1 MNITGTRSQIGAIV
15 EMANQQTVVIEL
27 GSSLLRV
34 GIAGESVP
42 RYIVSMSVFPELRKC
57 NDKTLGAGRIRRLYA
72 EFFQSIFNEYLQV
85 KSRDCRVLIIEKLLS
100 PRLQRNS
107 LLTALLKD
115 IQVINFLASLLM
127 SIVDSENENMS
138 VLEVI
143 ELKQILMVTPV
154 DFTEGY
160 ISIPAAGYLTS
171 YIDGS

>member
-1 MNITGTRSQIGAIV
+1 MNITGTRSQISAIV

-57 NDKTLGAGRIRRLYA
+57 HDKTLGAGRIRRLYA

-115 IQVINFLASLLM
+115 IQVINFLASLG
-127 SIVDSENENMS
+127 IVDTENENMS

-160 ISIPAAGYLTS
+160 LSIPAAGYLTS

>member
-57 NDKTLGAGRIRRLYA
+57 HDKTLGAGRIRRLYA

-115 IQVINFLASLLM
+115 IQVINFLASL
-127 SIVDSENENMS
+127 SIVDTENENMS

-160 ISIPAAGYLTS
+160 LSIPAAGYLTS

>member
-57 NDKTLGAGRIRRLYA
+57 HDKTLGAGRIRRLYA

-115 IQVINFLASLLM
+115 IQVINFLASL
-127 SIVDSENENMS
+127 SIVDTENENMS

-154 DFTEGY
+154 DFTEGHL
-160 ISIPAAGYLTS
+160 SIPAAGYLTS

>member
-57 NDKTLGAGRIRRLYA
+57 HDKTLGAGRIRRLYA

-115 IQVINFLASLLM
+115 IQVINFLASLG
-127 SIVDSENENMS
+127 IVDTENENMS

-160 ISIPAAGYLTS
+160 LSIPAAGYLTS